1 VSRQFGRLFEWRHI
15 LAVAIPS
22 KSTTA
27 PNGSMSWRLCRG
39 SIHRARHDQALMVS
53 DADEIHDLVSPR
65 PMSWRAGPKIERALR
80 RMALK

>member
-1 VSRQFGRLFEWRHI
+1 MAAYLCGGDPEQEHDGPEW
-15 LAVAIPS
+15 LYVMGA
-22 KSTTA
+22 
-27 PNGSMSWRLCRG
+27 CRG

-53 DADEIHDLVSPR
+53 DADEIHELVSPR